1 MKTYTFVI
9 GSTGDFSTLQ
19 ELKDA
24 YRLNIGSDRSVMG
37 IFNVEI
43 DPLMNLPLGLT
54 DEALA
59 HQIGAAKAYQNG
71 WTMKDT
77 HAFIL
82 EDVARRRQ
90 ADGAHA
96 TGRRMW

>member
-1 MKTYTFVI
+1 MKTYMFVI
-9 GSTGDFSTLQ
+9 GSTGDFPTLQ

-43 DPLMNLPLGLT
+43 DPLMNLPLALT

-59 HQIGAAKAYQNG
+59 YQIGAAKAHQNG

-77 HAFIL
+77 HAFIH
-82 EDVARRRQ
+82 EDVALRRQ
-90 ADGAHA
+90 ADGARA
-96 TGRRMW
+96 TGRRLW